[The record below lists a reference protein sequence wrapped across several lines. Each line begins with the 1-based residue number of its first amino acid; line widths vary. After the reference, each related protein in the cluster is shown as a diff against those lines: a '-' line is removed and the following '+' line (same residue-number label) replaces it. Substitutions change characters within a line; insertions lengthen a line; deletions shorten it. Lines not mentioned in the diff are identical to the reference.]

1 MIKRDLS
8 LIATNQGTKQE
19 LAEALEIAAHHNL
32 KPVHEMRELE
42 QINEG
47 FQDMMK
53 GKVLGRYVY
62 NMA

>member
-42 QINEG
+42 QINEV
-47 FQDMMK
+47 FHDMMK
-53 GKVLGRYVY
+53 
-62 NMA
+62 